1 MSRPKPLWIARVA
14 RHWPSYAAVLDGKV
28 CAYCGGQAETFSRM
42 PKQDPIW
49 YCREL
54 CRAQGLDL
62 DLSKQP
68 EPEDQSNKGQG

>member
-1 MSRPKPLWIARVA
+1 MSAPKPKPKPAWIARVA

-42 PKQDPIW
+42 PKQDPVW

-54 CRAQGLDL
+54 CRNPKVATV
-62 DLSKQP
+62 KQK
-68 EPEDQSNKGQG
+68 D